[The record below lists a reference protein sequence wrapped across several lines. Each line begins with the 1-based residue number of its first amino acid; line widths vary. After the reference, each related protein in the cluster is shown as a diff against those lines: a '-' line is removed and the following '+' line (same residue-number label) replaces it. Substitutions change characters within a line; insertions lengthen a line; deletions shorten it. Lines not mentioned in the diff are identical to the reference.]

1 MWGGMKIWKCDT
13 VDYCTTGIS
22 QTRSGAQ
29 NALQTLRVITSV
41 LSYFLHATLH
51 ILKHKLQYILPE
63 KQLQHID
70 IGILSR
76 EDFRET
82 LLVRYVKRGVISS
95 QLRKPDCKSI
105 QFLRQIEHNS
115 MKKHLIE

>member
-22 QTRSGAQ
+22 QTHSGDQ
-29 NALQTLRVITSV
+29 DALQTLRVITSV

-51 ILKHKLQYILPE
+51 ILQHKLQYILPE

-70 IGILSR
+70 IGLLSR
-76 EDFRET
+76 EDFRAMI
-82 LLVRYVKRGVISS
+82 LIRFIKRRGISA
-95 QLRKPDCKSI
+95 QLRKKIASQSCSLGRLNTLNEEAPD
-105 QFLRQIEHNS
+105 RE
-115 MKKHLIE
+115 